1 MSAFKRLVNKLVQEG
16 NSLESARKI
25 AYSIGVNKYG
35 KSGMAKKAAAGRK
48 K

>member
-1 MSAFKRLVNKLVQEG
+1 MSAFKTLVNKLVKQG

-35 KSGMAKKAAAGRK
+35 KKGMAQKAAAGRNK
-48 K
+48 